1 MEINATTAEEITLN
15 ARDYEGRDD
24 IYNLIQSAAKQG
36 LSHVTVIINGKDEPK
51 FIADM
56 ENKGFLYRRAYIYS
70 TNYGENHSINYAKS
84 YGIQFNLYKKSAD
97 NVVYNIGWISDEW
110 IKDNHE

>member
-1 MEINATTAEEITLN
+1 MESINATTAEEITLN

-70 TNYGENHSINYAKS
+70 TNYAKS
-84 YGIQFNLYKKSAD
+84 YGTQFSLYKKSAD
-97 NVVYNIGWISDEW
+97 NVVYNIGWIKDEW
-110 IKDNHE
+110 IKDDHE

>member
-56 ENKGFLYRRAYIYS
+56 ENKGFLYRRAYTYG
-70 TNYGENHSINYAKS
+70 TNYAIDYAKI
-84 YGIQFNLYKKSAD
+84 YGTQFNLYKKSAD